1 MGGWIKLHRCLLNN
15 PVVMRDSDYMS
26 VWVWLLLR
34 ASRQD
39 YPKLFGNKKIILK
52 PGQLV
57 TGRIEISETLHINQS
72 KVYRILKWFESEHQL
87 EMEVNNKG
95 SLITIVN
102 WELYQGGD
110 DDSEQ
115 QMNNK
120 RTSNEQQMNT
130 IQEYKNNKNN
140 NNANSGVRVQLE
152 ESFEDLYQ
160 RYRSLTNSS
169 NGKGD
174 AKKIYIDYCTK
185 GYKGTK
191 LNPEQIEEYFA
202 NYIQENQDQK
212 EREGW
217 SPRLK
222 NIDTLMRHVTDY
234 KGDANDNG

>member
-39 YPKLFGNKKIILK
+39 YPKMFGNKKIILK

-57 TGRIEISETLHINQS
+57 TGRIEISEKLHINQS

-87 EMEVNNKG
+87 EMEVSNKG

-115 QMNNK
+115 QMNSK

-130 IQEYKNNKNN
+130 IQEDKNNKK
-140 NNANSGVRVQLE
+140 SILLDFDKE
-152 ESFEDLYQ
+152 FEALYKPYPRKRGKAPAKKKFVAWITTGSTYAGQ
-160 RYRSLTNSS
+160 RYKFT
-169 NGKGD
+169 
-174 AKKIYIDYCTK
+174 IDEIFEAVNYYVETK
-185 GYKGTK
+185 EEWREWKDFST
-191 LNPEQIEEYFA
+191 LMNQIPDFVEGA
-202 NYIQENQDQK
+202 K
-212 EREGW
+212 ERD
-217 SPRLK
+217 K
-222 NIDTLMRHVTDY
+222 
-234 KGDANDNG
+234 

>member
-15 PVVMRDSDYMS
+15 PVVMRDSDYMA

-39 YPKLFGNKKIILK
+39 YPKMFGNKKIILK

-57 TGRIEISETLHINQS
+57 TGRIEISENLHINQS
-72 KVYRILKWFESEHQL
+72 KVYRILKWYESEHQL

-120 RTSNEQQMNT
+120 RTTNEQQMNT
-130 IQEYKNNKNN
+130 IQEDKNNKNN
-140 NNANSGVRVQLE
+140 ISSDLRSKLE
-152 ESFEDLYQ
+152 EEFERIYKI
-160 RYRSLTNSS
+160 YPKKK
-169 NGKGD
+169 NGKGK
-174 AKKIYIDYCTK
+174 AKDIFVKWCTT
-185 GYKGTK
+185 GYVVNGKRVK
-191 LNPEQIEEYFA
+191 LTPDDIKQGMN
-202 NYIQENQDQK
+202 NYAEGKDWNDTTFWKDIHRLMK
-212 EREGW
+212 E
-217 SPRLK
+217 
-222 NIDTLMRHVTDY
+222 ITDY
-234 KGDANDNG
+234 IGDDGNDNG